1 MWILKLRRIAKAAG
15 REALILYF
23 AVLNPATPIPLRVAA
38 VAALGYLLSP
48 VDLVPDLLLV
58 GLVDD
63 LILLSLGLPFLVRR
77 LPPKVLAD
85 CSARADAVLEALG
98 LGGARPGKTAAR
110 GRKSAPHAPVADASA
125 DSQAADAAS
134 GAAKPAARRPTPR
147 RRSARSGGG
156 VVDVKIVKE
165 MSVANKKSKPEA
177 TSKPR
182 RKPAG

>member
-48 VDLVPDLLLV
+48 LDLVPDLLLV

-77 LPPKVLAD
+77 LPPKVLSD

-98 LGGARPGKTAAR
+98 LGGARPPKSAAR
-110 GRKSAPHAPVADASA
+110 GRKAATHAPTADAPAAADASR
-125 DSQAADAAS
+125 
-134 GAAKPAARRPTPR
+134 PAARRPPPR
-147 RRSARSGGG
+147 RRSVRSG
-156 VVDVKIVKE
+156 DDIADAEIIKE
-165 MSVANKKSKPEA
+165 TKVSKAAINARAATKSRGKP
-177 TSKPR
+177 T
-182 RKPAG
+182 G